1 MPIIFS
7 KKQKEFGMRIY
18 IRIALAY
25 ILAICPITVCT
36 ILLVKFQSFR
46 DTPNMIMYS
55 FLFWNQIG
63 MVAYTTNILFALA
76 GVHFEHFL
84 YWGQPLSFLGR
95 EDTNTGSVVSN
106 SVTEPLMSD

>member
-36 ILLVKFQSFR
+36 ILLVKIQSFR

-55 FLFWNQIG
+55 FLFWNQIW
-63 MVAYTTNILFALA
+63 MVLYAIIILFPMKK
-76 GVHFEHFL
+76 V
-84 YWGQPLSFLGR
+84 
-95 EDTNTGSVVSN
+95 
-106 SVTEPLMSD
+106 